1 MWLAAKCSSGRMGE
15 RSLHAKQDG
24 DPEEKAGHWYAEAL
38 QLREGVLGEQHP
50 LVIQTLHNIAEHL
63 DARGDDDDAYEVR
76 QDILR
81 RLDVEEAEADESFA
95 AAAAAYADSW
105 SPPK

>member
-1 MWLAAKCSSGRMGE
+1 MPGVATALAAALNNRA
-15 RSLHAKQDG
+15 LHAKQDG

-50 LVIQTLHNIAEHL
+50 LVIQTLPNIAEHL

-81 RLDVEEAEADESFA
+81 RLDVDEGEADESFA

-105 SPPK
+105 APPK

>member
-1 MWLAAKCSSGRMGE
+1 VPGVATALAAALNNRA
-15 RSLHAKQDG
+15 LHAKLDG
-24 DPEEKAGHWYAEAL
+24 DPEERAGHWYAEAL

-81 RLDVEEAEADESFA
+81 RLDVDEGEADASFA

>member
-1 MWLAAKCSSGRMGE
+1 M
-15 RSLHAKQDG
+15 
-24 DPEEKAGHWYAEAL
+24 
-38 QLREGVLGEQHP
+38 
-50 LVIQTLHNIAEHL
+50 

-81 RLDVEEAEADESFA
+81 RLDVDEGEADESFA

-105 SPPK
+105 APPK